1 MRKLEITLTEDQ
13 YQHFIEERNY
23 GNRTNLAEETFGG
36 FELCLHVGSPDVFP
50 ATLEMKMINT
60 IDLGE
65 VKWEFKKVRG

>member
-1 MRKLEITLTEDQ
+1 MGKLEISLNEEQ

-36 FELCLHVGSPDVFP
+36 YELCLHVSSPDVFT

-65 VKWEFKKVRG
+65 VEWNIVDKG

>member
-13 YQHFIEERNY
+13 YQHIIAERNY
-23 GNRTNLAEETFGG
+23 GNRTNLEEETFGG
-36 FELCLHVGSPDVFP
+36 YELCLHIGSPDVLP

-65 VKWEFKKVRG
+65 VEWKISKI